1 MRTTN
6 RFRAL
11 LSLVT
16 AGMLGGL
23 MGAFAGTTSDDY
35 AESFEGYADGAS
47 VTSIVSTA
55 WQASEPDASV
65 FVSTNYFADYVGNQ
79 FPIDYNHA
87 TSKVLH
93 IMNGVTNTV
102 DAGIQT
108 QTTWVDMVL
117 KPVLMDSDPGAQD
130 GAVVGC
136 YFNASSNLVLLH
148 AVDPINSTT
157 LGWLEIPDVTVDPNK
172 WIRLTIAANMV
183 NGDQFAGDITRFY
196 QFYLNG
202 IAVSNAAAFQSPSTI
217 SGSGGTWFASGAPV
231 ERTDPIT
238 NLVIKGTGYLDDLVF
253 TNSLEFAEPAGPSFI
268 QTFPSVG
275 QLTYGQTLGDASL
288 TGGTAINTNDEVIA
302 GDFMFVDPS
311 IVPMVGTSD
320 YDLSFTPSN
329 RVAYLSTTGLVSVVT
344 VHAPSYIATVEV
356 SNQLTSGQML
366 SAAGVYGTATNAAG
380 TILPGQFAFVDP
392 NWVPSTGTTS
402 FAVSFTPDDTGYLT
416 ATGSVAVVTISALT
430 TTAIGTPT
438 TWYDDLG
445 ITLGTNTYDDLDI
458 LDTDGDGVLNWQEYV
473 AGTHP
478 TNGASVFMFLGLDF
492 NGTNA
497 TLQWIGGTN
506 GPSSSYVIESTT
518 NLTPPIIWE
527 DMLNAEPR
535 AEGTN
540 EWEDAGAPAL
550 RWYRIRAT
558 GN

>member
-1 MRTTN
+1 
-6 RFRAL
+6 
-11 LSLVT
+11 
-16 AGMLGGL
+16 
-23 MGAFAGTTSDDY
+23 
-35 AESFEGYADGAS
+35 
-47 VTSIVSTA
+47 
-55 WQASEPDASV
+55 
-65 FVSTNYFADYVGNQ
+65 
-79 FPIDYNHA
+79 
-87 TSKVLH
+87 
-93 IMNGVTNTV
+93 
-102 DAGIQT
+102 
-108 QTTWVDMVL
+108 
-117 KPVLMDSDPGAQD
+117 
-130 GAVVGC
+130 
-136 YFNASSNLVLLH
+136 
-148 AVDPINSTT
+148 
-157 LGWLEIPDVTVDPNK
+157 
-172 WIRLTIAANMV
+172 
-183 NGDQFAGDITRFY
+183 
-196 QFYLNG
+196 
-202 IAVSNAAAFQSPSTI
+202 
-217 SGSGGTWFASGAPV
+217 
-231 ERTDPIT
+231 
-238 NLVIKGTGYLDDLVF
+238 
-253 TNSLEFAEPAGPSFI
+253 
-268 QTFPSVG
+268 
-275 QLTYGQTLGDASL
+275 
-288 TGGTAINTNDEVIA
+288 VIA

-392 NWVPSTGTTS
+392 NWVPS
-402 FAVSFTPDDTGYLT
+402 TGYLT

-540 EWEDAGAPAL
+540 EWEDAGAREPMNGRMLVRPRCGGIVSVPPAIK
-550 RWYRIRAT
+550 RPSPKGAR
-558 GN
+558 